1 MRTRSSCAYTGFI
14 MLYFKKS
21 VPPRGVIV
29 GGFPLSQL
37 ASQLLMS
44 LCKFLVGR
52 DGGWLAHT
60 SEMQKCLQSLFT
72 ILSIYATIVYNQ
84 SMPNMQ
90 PSNAKYAAIQ
100 CQICYTSGIVCT
112 FGIGY
117 EVKMALCA
125 QMALY
130 A

>member
-1 MRTRSSCAYTGFI
+1 MLLYALVYTL
-14 MLYFKKS
+14 LYS
-21 VPPRGVIV
+21 
-29 GGFPLSQL
+29 
-37 ASQLLMS
+37 LLYA
-44 LCKFLVGR
+44 LLYALVYT
-52 DGGWLAHT
+52 LLYA
-60 SEMQKCLQSLFT
+60 LL
-72 ILSIYATIVYNQ
+72 YATIVYNQ

>member
-1 MRTRSSCAYTGFI
+1 MIF
-14 MLYFKKS
+14 
-21 VPPRGVIV
+21 VI
-29 GGFPLSQL
+29 
-37 ASQLLMS
+37 AHWLL
-44 LCKFLVGR
+44 V
-52 DGGWLAHT
+52 
-60 SEMQKCLQSLFT
+60 
-72 ILSIYATIVYNQ
+72 SIIYIFQNPDNREIAQQYATIVYNQ